1 MAPASE
7 SRAAIRALAFAA
19 LTHLAL
25 AVALLALP
33 RSSAPLVP
41 QVPAAREVEVEV
53 VASPAGAAEPAAPRA
68 GDAPEAPLSIVAASG
83 TALPAARAPEPAPI
97 AAPAGEIPAGP
108 LTLLREPAAPPIGLA
123 LRGTNPFQAAGAL
136 PDMPRGAPD
145 DPRVPARA
153 GPRAP
158 TNAEAKQNAEAVLR
172 APARERERE
181 LGLGPDGPVLAALS
195 EAASLGT
202 TSVKGRAVFLAIAD
216 GTGMVIGIDVLECDG
231 GRAGWQGAAAA
242 AQAALK
248 GKKLRLPTA
257 AKGAQMRIEI
267 VSAWKLPS
275 GHDPG
280 VDVSVLGLPVSKG
293 EGKQSTKV
301 ELLNP
306 IPKLQAVELA
316 PGVNVSVPTV
326 NVTVIA
332 VAGDPADIGA
342 RPRRVVHARLLDSKV
357 L

>member
-1 MAPASE
+1 
-7 SRAAIRALAFAA
+7 
-19 LTHLAL
+19 
-25 AVALLALP
+25 
-33 RSSAPLVP
+33 
-41 QVPAAREVEVEV
+41 
-53 VASPAGAAEPAAPRA
+53 
-68 GDAPEAPLSIVAASG
+68 
-83 TALPAARAPEPAPI
+83 
-97 AAPAGEIPAGP
+97 
-108 LTLLREPAAPPIGLA
+108 
-123 LRGTNPFQAAGAL
+123 
-136 PDMPRGAPD
+136 
-145 DPRVPARA
+145 
-153 GPRAP
+153 
-158 TNAEAKQNAEAVLR
+158 
-172 APARERERE
+172 
-181 LGLGPDGPVLAALS
+181 
-195 EAASLGT
+195 
-202 TSVKGRAVFLAIAD
+202 
-216 GTGMVIGIDVLECDG
+216 
-231 GRAGWQGAAAA
+231 
-242 AQAALK
+242 
-248 GKKLRLPTA
+248 LPTA

-342 RPRRVVHARLLDSKV
+342 RPRRVVHARLLDSTV